1 MPARMKPELAIGRQ
15 VDVTR
20 RRRIPN
26 ARAVAKRHRP
36 LEFGESEGVSVELS
50 SAGFLARR
58 IEHLGVMQG
67 NPHKIESR
75 RAKIQ
80 CFWCVSWAIIQ
91 SVTRTE
97 VLTWRS
103 SRTRRQP
110 RPHESFP
117 PHSYH
122 SRQKRRT
129 SYARFSRSRTGKT
142 SRCACTSHRVD
153 ARASRMG

>member
-1 MPARMKPELAIGRQ
+1 MPARMKAELAIGREM
-15 VDVTR
+15 DVTGR
-20 RRRIPN
+20 RRKPN
-26 ARAVAKRHRP
+26 TRAVPKGYWTFQLR
-36 LEFGESEGVSVELS
+36 ESEGVSVEPS

-75 RAKIQ
+75 RGKIQ
-80 CFWCVSWAIIQ
+80 CFWRVSWAIIQ

-103 SRTRRQP
+103 SRARQRP

-117 PHSYH
+117 PHSYR
-122 SRQKRRT
+122 SRQK
-129 SYARFSRSRTGKT
+129 
-142 SRCACTSHRVD
+142 
-153 ARASRMG
+153 